1 MPWSVALRALALPA
15 VAQSPAFEVISIK
28 PNNTADFRSIRMKV
42 LPGGRFSATALP
54 LRMLLVYA
62 YDLPMNTSERLSGVP
77 DWANREQFDIEAKP
91 PDGAF
96 TEAMPTSEARA
107 KMQAMMQA
115 LLADRF
121 KLVMRRETKD
131 LPMYALTVGKGG
143 PKLAKATI
151 EEKDCSL
158 GPTEG
163 VSCHQFNGGQGRGL
177 HAKAVSMTDLA
188 GFIENWTDHPVVD
201 RTGLGGLFAMDT
213 EGWLPDARSAAA
225 ARGRVQPQP
234 GAALGRWR
242 YDRCSASDL
251 VHGAPSAGA
260 RVETAEGAG
269 ADIHR
274 RAVERP
280 AAIKTC
286 CRSRHSHGGRGD
298 FGFWI
303 EQLSSFYDRRRGCDC
318 TPALS
323 MWNCPRRIHFPY
335 RSHAWK
341 RANMED
347 ACRSAS
353 FPAASSTALRFC
365 SHGPKRT
372 GHGTSPTEHHR
383 DRHRHPPARRLCIEG
398 WRPRGDRVP

>member
-1 MPWSVALRALALPA
+1 MRLCRGALLCALWTLPA

-96 TEAMPTSEARA
+96 TETMPTSEARA

-115 LLADRF
+115 LLVDRF

-151 EEKDCSL
+151 EEKDCAL

-201 RTGLGGLFAMDT
+201 RTGLDGLFAMET
-213 EGWLPDARSAAA
+213 EGWLPMR
-225 ARGRVQPQP
+225 
-234 GAALGRWR
+234 
-242 YDRCSASDL
+242 AS
-251 VHGAPSAGA
+251 PPPPAGA
-260 RVETAEGAG
+260 SNLNPGRPSGDGDMTDVARPTLFMVLNKLGLELKPQKGPVQTYIVE
-269 ADIHR
+269 H
-274 RAVERP
+274 VERP
-280 AAIKTC
+280 A
-286 CRSRHSHGGRGD
+286 G
-298 FGFWI
+298 
-303 EQLSSFYDRRRGCDC
+303 
-318 TPALS
+318 
-323 MWNCPRRIHFPY
+323 N
-335 RSHAWK
+335 
-341 RANMED
+341 
-347 ACRSAS
+347 
-353 FPAASSTALRFC
+353 
-365 SHGPKRT
+365 
-372 GHGTSPTEHHR
+372 
-383 DRHRHPPARRLCIEG
+383 
-398 WRPRGDRVP
+398 